1 MTENFCVYGLKTGII
16 GPGED
21 ITQCLLASADR
32 TCGIEDG
39 DIIVIAESALAS
51 AEGAIIHLEDV
62 TPSGEAELLASRYQ
76 MDPRVAEVV
85 LGQSDSIIGGI
96 PGFLLC
102 LRAGTLLPNA
112 GTDGSNAPPGA
123 LVCLPENPDHSAAS
137 IRERIREATGK
148 TVGILIADS
157 RTHAMRLGCSGVA
170 IGCAGFGAVVDDV
183 GRTDLFGRTL
193 EVTKRALG
201 DNLASAAELVMGE
214 ADECVP
220 AAVIR
225 GTNIPMTEDQ
235 GIETIDATE
244 CLFMGAALNTD
255 PARLKGKTN
264 TDSL

>member
-1 MTENFCVYGLKTGII
+1 MTENFCVYGLQTGII
-16 GPGED
+16 TPGEN
-21 ITQCLLASADR
+21 ITEILIASAEE

-51 AEGAIIHLEDV
+51 AEGAIIHLRDI
-62 TPSGEAELLASRYQ
+62 TPSAEAERLAAQYG
-76 MDPRVAEVV
+76 MDPRVVEVV

-102 LRAGTLLPNA
+102 MRGGTLLPNA

-123 LVCLPENPDHSAAS
+123 LVCLPENPDESAAS
-137 IRERIREATGK
+137 IREQIRQATGK
-148 TVGILIADS
+148 TVGILVADS

-183 GRTDLFGRTL
+183 GRSDLFGRSL

-214 ADECVP
+214 ADECIP
-220 AAVIR
+220 AALIR
-225 GTNIPMTEDQ
+225 GTKIPMTEEA
-235 GIETIDATE
+235 GIETIDAAE

-255 PARLKGKTN
+255 PARLKGKTDPD
-264 TDSL
+264 TL